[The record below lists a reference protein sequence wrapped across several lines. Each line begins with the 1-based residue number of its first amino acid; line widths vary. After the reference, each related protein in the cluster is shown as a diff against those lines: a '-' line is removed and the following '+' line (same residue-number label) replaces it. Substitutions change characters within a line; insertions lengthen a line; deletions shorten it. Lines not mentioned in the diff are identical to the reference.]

1 MRYEQKNNQLQ
12 ETEQLASMYTENSSS
27 DILIIAVFWKK
38 RKKKKKK
45 QKTKVGMSQYLPKT
59 REKKQHKYVN
69 KPVLVR
75 FL

>member
-1 MRYEQKNNQLQ
+1 MRYEHKNNQLQ

-45 QKTKVGMSQYLPKT
+45 KKKT
-59 REKKQHKYVN
+59 EKKSWYE
-69 KPVLVR
+69 LV
-75 FL
+75 FTKNA

>member
-1 MRYEQKNNQLQ
+1 MRYEHKNNQLQ

-45 QKTKVGMSQYLPKT
+45 KKKKT
-59 REKKQHKYVN
+59 EKKSWYE
-69 KPVLVR
+69 LV
-75 FL
+75 FTKNA

>member
-1 MRYEQKNNQLQ
+1 MRYEHKNNQLQ

-38 RKKKKKK
+38 KKKKK
-45 QKTKVGMSQYLPKT
+45 QKPKVGMSQYLPKT

>member
-1 MRYEQKNNQLQ
+1 MRYEHKNNQLQ

-45 QKTKVGMSQYLPKT
+45 KKVGTSQYLPKM
-59 REKKQHKYVN
+59 REENQHKCVN
-69 KPVLVR
+69 KPVLVNY
-75 FL
+75 FN

>member
-1 MRYEQKNNQLQ
+1 MRYEHKNNQLQ

-45 QKTKVGMSQYLPKT
+45 KP
-59 REKKQHKYVN
+59 EKKSWYE
-69 KPVLVR
+69 LV
-75 FL
+75 FTKNA

>member
-1 MRYEQKNNQLQ
+1 MRYEHKNNQLQ

-45 QKTKVGMSQYLPKT
+45 NRKKSWYELVFTK
-59 REKKQHKYVN
+59 N
-69 KPVLVR
+69 A
-75 FL
+75 

>member
-1 MRYEQKNNQLQ
+1 MRYEHKNNQLQ

-45 QKTKVGMSQYLPKT
+45 HKTKVGMS
-59 REKKQHKYVN
+59 
-69 KPVLVR
+69 
-75 FL
+75 

>member
-1 MRYEQKNNQLQ
+1 MRYEHKNNQLQ

-45 QKTKVGMSQYLPKT
+45 KKKKICISYYLTKT
-59 REKKQHKYVN
+59 REKK
-69 KPVLVR
+69 
-75 FL
+75 

>member
-1 MRYEQKNNQLQ
+1 MRYEHKNNQLQ

-38 RKKKKKK
+38 RKKKEKEK
-45 QKTKVGMSQYLPKT
+45 KVGMSQYLPKT

>member
-38 RKKKKKK
+38 RKNKKKKK
-45 QKTKVGMSQYLPKT
+45 KKKT
-59 REKKQHKYVN
+59 EKKSWYE
-69 KPVLVR
+69 LV
-75 FL
+75 FTKNA